1 VLAAALSHFS
11 ELGTE
16 LELLGSRRNMNL
28 MEDQVDA
35 VWTQVHQAMDSL
47 VRFIPSLVAHGS
59 PDRAGEV

>member
-1 VLAAALSHFS
+1 
-11 ELGTE
+11 
-16 LELLGSRRNMNL
+16 MNL

-47 VRFIPSLVAHGS
+47 VWFIPSLVAHGS